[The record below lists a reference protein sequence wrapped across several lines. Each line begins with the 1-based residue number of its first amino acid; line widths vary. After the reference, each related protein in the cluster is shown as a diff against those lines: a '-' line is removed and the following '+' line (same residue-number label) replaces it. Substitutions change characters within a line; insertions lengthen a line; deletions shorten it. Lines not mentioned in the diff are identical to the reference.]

1 MNFVLQE
8 GLYNFNLHLMML
20 NFSSSVSVT
29 VWDDQ
34 NVPNVKITILWF
46 IEPQST
52 NDLWMCIYVCVC
64 VCVYEWESLSHVQ
77 LCDCTLARL
86 LCPWYS
92 LAKNIGDSLL
102 QGIFLTQGLN
112 LALLHCRQILYYLSQ
127 RRYTYTH
134 TYTHTHTH
142 THTHTYTHTH
152 THPSYLRI

>member
-20 NFSSSVSVT
+20 NFNSSVSVT

-34 NVPNVKITILWF
+34 NVPNVKITIPWF

-77 LCDCTLARL
+77 LSATVACQAPLSMKFSSREYWRFPSPGDL
-86 LCPWYS
+86 PDSGIESGS
-92 LAKNIGDSLL
+92 LALQADSL
-102 QGIFLTQGLN
+102 I
-112 LALLHCRQILYYLSQ
+112 SEPEK
-127 RRYTYTH
+127 
-134 TYTHTHTH
+134 
-142 THTHTYTHTH
+142 THTHTYTHI
-152 THPSYLRI
+152 SYLRI